1 MCHKYE
7 TYKGFKEIT
16 IQLSRHR
23 VQFVSPVNLSQRY
36 HRKEKKTVKGRGP
49 RKTNA
54 KILEWFNLLGEMR
67 KTRESKSHKI
77 KYAVCRRTWTK
88 ENWIWRMLWTD
99 EVIDDGHI
107 FFGSYL
113 GLFFVKISENKDK
126 IFSTHSSVKD
136 KGLKIWE

>member
-1 MCHKYE
+1 
-7 TYKGFKEIT
+7 
-16 IQLSRHR
+16 
-23 VQFVSPVNLSQRY
+23 
-36 HRKEKKTVKGRGP
+36 
-49 RKTNA
+49 
-54 KILEWFNLLGEMR
+54 
-67 KTRESKSHKI
+67 
-77 KYAVCRRTWTK
+77 
-88 ENWIWRMLWTD
+88 MLWTD